1 MEILKTYSF
10 QIVALGTIILAIV
23 SSFVGSINVYKGQ
36 SLIGDAMGHST
47 FSGIVLSFILFATRN
62 PVYLLGGAMLS
73 SALSYYL
80 IQFGKKH
87 SKIGLDANMAIFL
100 SGFFGLGM
108 VLKSYIQG
116 NKAFS
121 GVSQAGLENYI
132 FGQAAYLLEDD
143 VKLILIAAIIC
154 VSLILFFLKEYKVY
168 LFDKEYA
175 RLIRVNTKLLDYLTL
190 FMTILVIGVGIKAV
204 GAILISSFLII
215 PTVSASQWTNKF
227 SVLLVI
233 SSIFGGLSAFL
244 GSYISTVFTG
254 FSTGPSIILISGI
267 IFLLSFIFGRNG
279 IRRKVA

>member
-10 QIVALGTIILAIV
+10 QIVAIGTIILAIV

-47 FSGIVLSFILFATRN
+47 FSGIVLSFILFSSRN
-62 PVYLLGGAMLS
+62 PVILLGGAMLS
-73 SALSYYL
+73 SAISYYL
-80 IQFGKKH
+80 IQFGRKH

-132 FGQAAYLLEDD
+132 FGQAAYLLEED
-143 VKLILIAAIIC
+143 VKLILIASMIC
-154 VSLILFFLKEYKVY
+154 IFIILFFLKEFKVY

-175 RLIRVNTKLLDYLTL
+175 KLIRINTGLLDYLIL

-204 GAILISSFLII
+204 GAVLISSFLII
-215 PTVSASQWTNKF
+215 PTVSASQWTNRF
-227 SVLLVI
+227 SILLLI
-233 SSIFGGLSAFL
+233 SSVFGAISAFV
-244 GSYISTVFTG
+244 GSYVSTVFAG

-267 IFLLSFIFGRNG
+267 LFVISFIFGRNG
-279 IRRKVA
+279 IRRKVG

>member
-10 QIVALGTIILAIV
+10 QIVAIGTIILAIV

-47 FSGIVLSFILFATRN
+47 FSGIVLSFILFSSRN
-62 PVYLLGGAMLS
+62 PVILLGGAMLS
-73 SALSYYL
+73 SAISYYL
-80 IQFGKKH
+80 IQFGRKH

-132 FGQAAYLLEDD
+132 FGQAAYLLEED
-143 VKLILIAAIIC
+143 VKLILIASMIC
-154 VSLILFFLKEYKVY
+154 IFIILFFLKEFKVY

-175 RLIRVNTKLLDYLTL
+175 KLIRINTGLLDYLIL

-215 PTVSASQWTNKF
+215 PTVSASQWTNRF
-227 SVLLVI
+227 SILLLI
-233 SSIFGGLSAFL
+233 SSVFGAISAFV
-244 GSYISTVFTG
+244 GSYVSTVFAG

-267 IFLLSFIFGRNG
+267 LFVISFIFGRNG
-279 IRRKVA
+279 IRRKVG

>member
-1 MEILKTYSF
+1 
-10 QIVALGTIILAIV
+10 
-23 SSFVGSINVYKGQ
+23 
-36 SLIGDAMGHST
+36 MGHST
-47 FSGIVLSFILFATRN
+47 FSGIVLSFILFSSRN
-62 PVYLLGGAMLS
+62 PVILLGGAMLS
-73 SALSYYL
+73 SAISYYL
-80 IQFGKKH
+80 IQFGRKH

-132 FGQAAYLLEDD
+132 FGQAAYLLEED
-143 VKLILIAAIIC
+143 VKLILIASMIC
-154 VSLILFFLKEYKVY
+154 IFIILFFLKEFKVY

-175 RLIRVNTKLLDYLTL
+175 KLIRINTGLLDYLIL

-215 PTVSASQWTNKF
+215 PTVSASQWTNRF
-227 SVLLVI
+227 SILLLI
-233 SSIFGGLSAFL
+233 SSVFGAISAFV
-244 GSYISTVFTG
+244 GSYVSTVFAG

-267 IFLLSFIFGRNG
+267 LFVISFIFGRNG
-279 IRRKVA
+279 IRRKVG